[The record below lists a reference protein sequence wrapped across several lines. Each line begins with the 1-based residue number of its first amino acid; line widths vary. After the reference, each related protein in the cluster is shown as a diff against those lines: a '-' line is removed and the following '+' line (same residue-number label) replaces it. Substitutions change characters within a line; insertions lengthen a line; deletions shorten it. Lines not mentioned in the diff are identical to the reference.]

1 MNHIRA
7 TAFAAFAALTA
18 TTAIPTQAE
27 TLRIA
32 TWNLGWHVAS
42 NEVPAWIAQC
52 NKFYAKNPATKVWDL
67 AAEGASGAKRG
78 WEVTESRATL
88 EGVDL
93 SVMPPC
99 SVYQTVSHKGIAVT
113 PGAYAKRSQHLSQ
126 ILSRDVR
133 PDVIAFQE
141 VSGTQAVVEALG
153 ASASAY
159 NVCSFDGKYKVQR
172 LAFAWRKKFGEAVE
186 ACRDIREVSL
196 PDAPTKDQVRPAYTV
211 TLDLN
216 GKKVRFLTVHLK
228 SSCVSPLDRNPRRLD
243 DVSVEACALLQQQ
256 VRPLEGTFEQL
267 GQDVDHFVMLGDFNR
282 NLAHELNQVA
292 GAEPTR
298 SDGGTDLAKPL
309 AADVRTR
316 NLLLEINDGQ
326 PTSSK
331 AALLLPT
338 CPGSAALEAACEASK
353 TGIPTAEQQKL
364 LSGKTGL
371 GCRNPVG
378 LDHILV
384 SQSLATAVSN
394 TRKIGIGPFGGSLLP
409 TADRPDPLLAVSDH
423 CPLVAEIR
431 FQ

>member
-1 MNHIRA
+1 MHRTHV
-7 TAFAAFAALTA
+7 TACAAFAAVAVSLSTPA
-18 TTAIPTQAE
+18 QAE

-42 NEVPAWIAQC
+42 DEVPAWIAQC
-52 NKFYAKNPATKVWDL
+52 NKFYIKNPATKAWDL
-67 AAEGASGAKRG
+67 AAEGATSAKRG
-78 WEVTESRATL
+78 WEITESRATL
-88 EGVDL
+88 EGVNL
-93 SVMPPC
+93 SIMPPC
-99 SVYQTVSHKGIAVT
+99 SVYQTSGHKGIAVT
-113 PGAYAKRSQHLSQ
+113 PSAYAKRGQQLSQ
-126 ILSRDVR
+126 VLARDVQ

-141 VSGTQAVVEALG
+141 VSGTKAAVEALG
-153 ASASAY
+153 AAAGDY

-186 ACRDIREVSL
+186 ACRDIHEVSL
-196 PDAPTKDQVRPAYTV
+196 PEAPAKDQVRPAYTV
-211 TLDLN
+211 TLNLN

-243 DVSVEACALLQQQ
+243 DASIEACALLQQQ
-256 VRPLEGTFEQL
+256 VRPLEAAFETL
-267 GQDVDHFVMLGDFNR
+267 GQGVDHFVVLGDFNR

-309 AADVRTR
+309 ATGARTR

-326 PTSSK
+326 PASSK
-331 AALLLPT
+331 AALLLPK

-353 TGIPTAEQQKL
+353 TGVPTAEQQTL
-364 LSGKTGL
+364 LGGKTGL

-384 SQSLATAVSN
+384 SQSLAAAVSN
-394 TRKIGIGPFGGSLLP
+394 TIKVSIGPFGGSLLP
-409 TADRPDPLLAVSDH
+409 SVNRPDPLLAVSDH
-423 CPLVAEIR
+423 CPLVADVQ
-431 FQ
+431 F